1 MFKVTGLQNELTKLG
16 IIKNQQ
22 DYENFWKLAC
32 QDVPGSKI
40 KEKLPD
46 IKARS

>member
-22 DYENFWKLAC
+22 DYENFWKLAWEE
-32 QDVPGSKI
+32 VPGSKI